1 MKTARLLGNGSL
13 LVLLSSAIAAA
24 CGDGGTVLQTTD
36 AGGDSSLDAAADS
49 STEAGKDAS
58 FTDALTEA
66 SADADPD
73 ACPPGFGPDGDGGC
87 VSLTVR
93 RPFLVG
99 ASMRS
104 SLSSTRSDWNLA
116 IAPSVDELDRP
127 TREALA
133 EAWLRDALEEHA
145 SIAAFA
151 RFTMLMLSVGAPPEL
166 VLASQRASV
175 DEIHHARACF
185 ALSER
190 YSHMTRGPAPLPVH
204 DSMSLMSLA
213 QLAALTAEEG
223 CVGETLGAALAAHQ
237 LERATDPVARR
248 ILRKIA
254 ADEARHAE
262 LAWRFVA
269 WAVHQGGR
277 DVALAVQAAVKRAC
291 ASTLAMEIR
300 SYDGIDLDAW
310 HAHGRVTC
318 AEAREVA
325 RNTMREVLE
334 PCVAQLFGER
344 VLTRG
349 QTQRTPLRSERSRS
363 PSP

>member
-24 CGDGGTVLQTTD
+24 CGDGGTVLQTID
-36 AGGDSSLDAAADS
+36 GGRDSSLDAPADS
-49 STEAGKDAS
+49 RTEAGKDGS
-58 FTDALTEA
+58 LVDALTEA

-87 VSLTVR
+87 VPLTVR

-104 SLSSTRSDWNLA
+104 SLSSLRSDWNLA
-116 IAPSVDELDRP
+116 LAPSVVLLDRP

-151 RFTMLMLSVGAPPEL
+151 RFTMLLLSVGAPPDL

-175 DEIHHARACF
+175 DEIYHARACF
-185 ALSER
+185 ALAER
-190 YSHMTRGPAPLPVH
+190 YGNVARGPAPLPVH

-237 LERATDPVARR
+237 LERTTDPVARR
-248 ILRKIA
+248 ILGKIA

-269 WAVHQGGR
+269 WAVREGGT
-277 DVALAVQAAVKRAC
+277 DVAFAVEAAVRRAC
-291 ASTLAMEIR
+291 ASTLAMELR
-300 SYDGIDLDAW
+300 SYDGVDLDAW

-325 RNTMREVLE
+325 RTTMRAVLD
-334 PCVAQLFGER
+334 PCVAQLFAR
-344 VLTRG
+344 PVRPAQRASRLTA
-349 QTQRTPLRSERSRS
+349 
-363 PSP
+363 